1 MFRTLLILMTLVPV
15 PLGSWNECRKCR
27 ERQRVREEL
36 QREVEQIEKLKRR
49 RSYPYFQF
57 DVF

>member
-15 PLGSWNECRKCR
+15 PLGSWSECRKCR
-27 ERQRVREEL
+27 ERLRIREEL
-36 QREVEQIEKLKRR
+36 QRETEKNEKLQR
-49 RSYPYFQF
+49 RSYPYFKL